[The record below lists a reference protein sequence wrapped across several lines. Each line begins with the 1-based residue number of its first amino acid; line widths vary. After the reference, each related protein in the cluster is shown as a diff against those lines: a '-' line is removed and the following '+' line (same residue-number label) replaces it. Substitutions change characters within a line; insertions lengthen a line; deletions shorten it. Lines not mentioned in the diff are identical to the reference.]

1 MLVVARR
8 WSIPLTCSSHHS
20 QYSFETILGNR
31 EIEPEIRGREKGEP
45 GIGQVLCSTLSVV
58 P

>member
-1 MLVVARR
+1 MLVDFSALVHPVNLF
-8 WSIPLTCSSHHS
+8 IPSYPVLIRTN
-20 QYSFETILGNR
+20 LGNR
-31 EIEPEIRGREKGEP
+31 GIEPEIRGREEVEP